1 MAFNF
6 TWISNVSDKPYITID
21 SHERLYISSPARD
34 LIGVKGGRHFKLV
47 AGYDFTSG
55 RIILAKPENVG
66 ALNILPF
73 NFDKRSYS
81 RVKPF
86 VEKAQIKDKLPTRYY
101 YVGEKAGEY
110 PKGTFAFEQY
120 QAEK

>member
-6 TWISNVSDKPYITID
+6 TWISNVSDKPYITIV
-21 SHERLYISSPARD
+21 SHELLYISSLARD
-34 LIGVKGGRHFKLV
+34 IIGVKGGRHFKLV
-47 AGYDFTSG
+47 AGYDFTNG
-55 RIILAKPENVG
+55 RIILSKPEHVG

-101 YVGEKAGEY
+101 YVG
-110 PKGTFAFEQY
+110 
-120 QAEK
+120 